1 MRRIAVA
8 IFSVLVVGCVAAIG
22 ASPAAAAGPTAIGVD
37 SDGIVYV
44 GFASGGQIKRY
55 SGVDGSALS
64 SWGTPGSAAGQIGG
78 VVAIDVAPGSSG
90 NVWVLDTNRR
100 VQEFT
105 RAGAFIRGV
114 QLAAC
119 GSGIVTNPLARGGLD
134 VTNDN
139 VYVAHPCAN
148 SLLRLQ
154 KSNLQTMATTSPTQ
168 PKGVST
174 QLYTSAPAN
183 TVATYVARPAGN
195 SITILNPNSFSAGT
209 PTAKAS
215 TNPTDV
221 FVDAFGVLFATDA
234 TNNVIHMYGSD
245 LNEFRTLGGTG
256 SAAGKLNNPM
266 AIDVFE
272 QYSDLAG
279 NIFIADYGNNR
290 IQRWSSGGFTYWTA
304 AADDTAGGPAAPVN
318 TVAPAISG
326 TATQGQTVT
335 CSQGTWTNSPTSYAY
350 SWSRDGSPIGGATS
364 STYVI
369 QAADVAHNLTCTV
382 TATNAGGSGTAT
394 SAAVVP
400 NASVSAPV
408 NTGLPVI
415 SGTPTPGNTLTCS
428 QGTWS
433 GSPTSYAYEWRRDGS
448 AVATGNTYAVTLSDV
463 GHVMTCA
470 VTATNAAGST
480 TAVSNPVTVT
490 SGACTTGTTGV
501 SINAAATFTNSPG
514 VTLTMH
520 EPSGATG
527 VVISNDGGFATP
539 TTAAIACG
547 DTYAWTLTSS
557 GSERL
562 PKTVYVRFTGSGIDA
577 DKTFTDEI
585 ILDET
590 APAMSLATMRT
601 AKAAPASTTR
611 YVLMLKGSDAG
622 SGVSKVQ
629 LATSR
634 NARTQ
639 TTYRYRSSLKLRY
652 LGAARF
658 VRAIDRAGNVGR
670 WKAVKLSKALARR

>member
-1 MRRIAVA
+1 MRRIVLA
-8 IFSVLVVGCVAAIG
+8 FLSVLAIG
-22 ASPAAAAGPTAIGVD
+22 AAGAVGGTSIAAAAGPTAIGVD
-37 SDGIVYV
+37 SDGVVYV
-44 GFASGGQIKRY
+44 GFANGGQIKRY
-55 SGVDGSALS
+55 SGTDGSSLPA
-64 SWGTPGSAAGQIGG
+64 WGTPGSAAGQIGG
-78 VVAIDVAPGSSG
+78 VVAIDVAPGSTG
-90 NVWVLDTNRR
+90 DVWVLDTNRR

-105 RAGAFIRGV
+105 RAGQFVRGI

-119 GSGIVTNPLARGGLD
+119 ASGIATNPLARGGLD
-134 VTNDN
+134 VTNDS

-154 KSNLQTMATTSPTQ
+154 LSNLQTMATTSPTQ

-174 QLYTSAPAN
+174 QLYNTAPAN
-183 TVATYVARPAGN
+183 TIATYVARPAGN
-195 SITILNPNSFSAGT
+195 SITILNPTSFSAGT

-279 NIFIADYGNNR
+279 NIFVADYGNNR

-304 AADDTAGGPAAPVN
+304 PADDTASGPSAPVN

-335 CSQGTWTNSPTSYAY
+335 CSQGTWTNSPTSFAYA
-350 SWSRDGSPIGGATS
+350 WSRDGSPIAGATS
-364 STYVI
+364 ATYVI

-408 NTGLPVI
+408 NTGLPAI
-415 SGTPTPGNTLTCS
+415 TGTATPGNTLSCS

-433 GSPTSYAYEWRRDGS
+433 GSPTSFAYEWRRDGG
-448 AVATGNTYAVTLSDV
+448 AIATGSTYAVTLADV

-490 SGACTTGTTGV
+490 AGACVTGTTGV

-514 VTLTMH
+514 VTLTIH
-520 EPSGATG
+520 EPAGATG
-527 VVISNDGGFATP
+527 VMISNDGGFATP
-539 TTAAIACG
+539 TTAAIACA

-577 DKTFTDEI
+577 DKTFTDDI

-590 APAMSLATMRT
+590 APAMSVATLRT
-601 AKAAPASTTR
+601 ARVASTAKTR
-611 YVLMLKGSDAG
+611 YVLMLKGSDVG
-622 SGVSKVQ
+622 SGISKVQ

-634 NARTQ
+634 NATHQ
-639 TTYRYRSSLKLRY
+639 ATYRYRSNLGVRY
-652 LGAARF
+652 RGAARF

-670 WKAVKLSKALARR
+670 WKAVRFSRSLRR